1 MTRWLAAPNTTA
13 NTELLDTTMHS
24 ANTHN
29 DASAINQTSRAC
41 VPYSP
46 LAALMRREVRFDG
59 ATVRNRPKI
68 ASSPRSL
75 SIGQRGVED
84 QPVRMRSMLARI
96 WSRALAR
103 GMPDISSWS

>member
-41 VPYSP
+41 VPYSA

-75 SIGQRGVED
+75 SIGQRGVEGPAGKD
-84 QPVRMRSMLARI
+84 ALDVGSDLVAGLSARH
-96 WSRALAR
+96 A
-103 GMPDISSWS
+103 